1 MKVKPMTTGEKISCN
16 NWGTSLNELRGN
28 YSESGRGAKALA
40 AKIDAAI
47 RRALAKQAK
56 EANAN
61 AMTLAHHAA
70 AGTYPLPGRTAGT
83 GGKVKPK
90 SGAKRGKK
98 NVKRI

>member
-56 EANAN
+56 EAVSD
-61 AMTLAHHAA
+61 AMTLATHYVA
-70 AGTYPLPGRTAGT
+70 GRTAGT